1 MAKKIPGATQSAA
14 TQRIQR
20 TEAYAGKVKKM
31 FDETVNDILKLKLA
45 KPTEEGVMYSFDGD
59 SLQVRKQ
66 VEYYLKRLHAFAT
79 LAVKKGIQAEW
90 GIANREMDN
99 LVKATFGKKLF
110 ESDRFRAWTAHNED
124 AMNAFVNRT
133 DKGMNLSDRV
143 WKASRQLRDEM
154 EVALTVGMGSGESAA
169 SMSRAVRQCLNDP
182 DLMFRR
188 FRYKKGEDADGNPVY
203 GKKWKKKVIED
214 GKTKWID
221 YDKDS
226 YIPKGAGGHSRG
238 VYRSAAK
245 NAMRVARTETNM
257 AYRRADYERWQKMDF
272 VLGIRIEMS
281 NQHPRP
287 DICDE
292 MQGDYPKTFYF
303 SGFHPHCYSDDTMV
317 LTDEGWKLFS
327 DVRGDE
333 LILSLNPETRESEWT
348 TITDRQCWRNDGAM
362 RHFRNKSLDCLVT
375 PEHRMVYLNKS
386 DGRIEYTTADDY
398 RKGKGAFYRG
408 CLNTNPDRDTIAVC
422 GKVVNFDWFCEFMGY
437 YLSDGSTVRK
447 SQIII
452 AQKDGETS
460 KATVRQCLEKAGY
473 RVTSRQYTLEFYDT
487 ELCTY
492 LKLFGLYYEKYVPS
506 EILNASQRQIRIFL
520 DAFSICDGYRRK
532 PKPFTG
538 SHGHAFC
545 SDREEVM
552 YYTTSQR
559 MAGNLSELI
568 LKVGGRPSFSIQ
580 QPQTT
585 VKKDGSQ
592 IVGKYPCYQIR
603 ECKSVTATVFTDET
617 VEYHGNVYDLTLEKN
632 HIMYV
637 ARNGK
642 CFWGSNCFCYAT
654 PILVSEDEMAKVTE
668 EFMEGRTYVPKG
680 EPILDTPPAFKQ
692 WVADNSDRIR
702 NASSLPYWIKDNPQF
717 VDARKGVALTP
728 DPERLR
734 MQIEKKGITLTPEET
749 RDQKIAEAA
758 KKRHDARPEG
768 YREALLAKR
777 QLTQDIDALLGKAE
791 DFGWNANISSLKDA
805 LHDMRFSKDAA
816 ITTEK
821 LQKEY
826 DALKESINKQKK
838 ILSTTAANLEKLA
851 NKYGYSQDIK
861 DLADAMS
868 DTQTYTELHQKQREL
883 AKAIS
888 AEIKDNRMLSE
899 IIPDVEKWKGQF
911 TSKELHQVKDAVQKT
926 LDTWVAKYNYG
937 SWEKA
942 PLIHKKAKLESEM
955 QYLAISKKDSTW
967 EVAQS
972 AYAKALTKVE
982 HELKV
987 NYLNIDLAALKTPL
1001 TSKFKALGDDIND
1014 IEKLIQQGKLTEA
1027 EAKIAAAKQTK
1038 AAIDKYDSLSSYY
1051 SPAFYKLMTNAKA
1064 YIENGDIANAMSEL
1078 AKAEKLKIKN
1088 ETAKATKAANAGK
1101 PAQTKTTKAATTK
1114 AANNDTNALPIG
1126 NTATQS
1132 GHLQTGMSTKEKTET
1147 TKRLCGVTDAIAR
1160 ELNDA
1165 VSSFSYQWDY
1175 EIRQIQCGNSVRS
1188 RHGHTMAEIRKKAD
1202 DLEKFIDLSPKWQGG
1217 ETYRGMSLSQ
1227 KDFNNLIKQLKKGD
1241 GNMMGSASW
1250 TTQSSIS
1257 ESFSGSHIGETS
1269 KQFGDLIDKRVVLV
1283 SKTQNKATSI
1293 MHLSDYP
1300 TECEVLASKDCRY
1313 KYLRHYDK
1321 NGITFIEIEPSN

>member
-14 TQRIQR
+14 SQRIQR
-20 TEAYAGKVKKM
+20 TEAYAGTVKRM

-59 SLQVRKQ
+59 TIQVRKR
-66 VEYYLKRLHAFAT
+66 VEELLKRLHSSAT

-90 GIANREMDN
+90 GIANKEMDD

-110 ESDRFRAWTAHNED
+110 ESDRFRAWTGHNED

-143 WKASRQLRDEM
+143 WQASRQLRDEM

-188 FRYKKGEDADGNPVY
+188 FRYKKGEDENGNPIY
-203 GKKWKKKVIED
+203 GKKWKKKVIVD

-272 VLGIRIEMS
+272 VLGIRIELS
-281 NQHPRP
+281 NQHPIP
-287 DICDE
+287 DICDD
-292 MQGDYPKTFYF
+292 MQGDYPKNFYF
-303 SGFHPHCYSDDTMV
+303 GGWHPHCYPDDAMV

-408 CLNTNPDRDTIAVC
+408 CLNTNPDRDTIGLC
-422 GKVVNFDWFCEFMGY
+422 GKVVSFDWFCEFMGY
-437 YLSDGSTVRK
+437 YLSDGSTIRT
-447 SQIII
+447 SQITI
-452 AQKDGETS
+452 AQKDGERS
-460 KATVRQCLEKAGY
+460 KDTVRKCIERAGF
-473 RVTSRQYTLEFYDT
+473 RVTSREYVLDFYDK

-492 LKLFGLYYEKYVPS
+492 LKQFGLYYEKYVPS

-580 QPQTT
+580 QPQTA

-592 IVGKYPCYQIR
+592 IVGKYPCFRIA

-680 EPILDTPPAFKQ
+680 EPVLDTPPAFKQ

-717 VDARKGVALTP
+717 VDARKGAALTP
-728 DPERLR
+728 DPDRLKA
-734 MQIEKKGITLTPEET
+734 QIEKKGITLTSEEA

-758 KKRHDARPEG
+758 QKRHATRPEG
-768 YREALLAKR
+768 YREELLAKR

-826 DALKESINKQKK
+826 DTLKESINKQKK
-838 ILSTTAANLEKLA
+838 VLGTTAANLEKLA
-851 NKYGYSQDIK
+851 NKYGYSQEIK
-861 DLADAMS
+861 ALADAMS

-888 AEIKDNRMLSE
+888 AEKKAISE
-899 IIPDVEKWKGQF
+899 LQDLIPDVKDLRARF
-911 TSKELHQVKDAVQKT
+911 TIEELRGAHA
-926 LDTWVAKYNYG
+926 A
-937 SWEKA
+937 
-942 PLIHKKAKLESEM
+942 IKAKFDRWTWDFDTDTSLSWLKNRLEQEIKVVET
-955 QYLAISKKDSTW
+955 QGRKYSTW
-967 EVAQS
+967 EVSRDAFKARLELVEKRIDMKKISDGIAADMAILKKSKGKAALQLVKDFEAAFKDNNTNILSLRAIAQDITKK
-972 AYAKALTKVE
+972 ANALQVKAAKATGAMTDDEIRKAFIAHVGKAAGLKEKDIVVKDGYVNLTRDQHLLLHGKTVMTQAQEDYTWARGTGWDKDKGYIRTSNSFKINGALRDIKHDGQYAITGDVSLADITKCADMFGKKLNKDDVKTIKVMDMIIQGNPSPMPIRFSRFVDE
-982 HELKV
+982 NAIENMTKM
-987 NYLNIDLAALKTPL
+987 KL
-1001 TSKFKALGDDIND
+1001 TD
-1014 IEKLIQQGKLTEA
+1014 IEKA
-1027 EAKIAAAKQTK
+1027 VK
-1038 AAIDKYDSLSSYY
+1038 A
-1051 SPAFYKLMTNAKA
+1051 
-1064 YIENGDIANAMSEL
+1064 
-1078 AKAEKLKIKN
+1078 
-1088 ETAKATKAANAGK
+1088 
-1101 PAQTKTTKAATTK
+1101 
-1114 AANNDTNALPIG
+1114 
-1126 NTATQS
+1126 
-1132 GHLQTGMSTKEKTET
+1132 
-1147 TKRLCGVTDAIAR
+1147 
-1160 ELNDA
+1160 
-1165 VSSFSYQWDY
+1165 
-1175 EIRQIQCGNSVRS
+1175 
-1188 RHGHTMAEIRKKAD
+1188 KKAVTTHD
-1202 DLEKFIDLSPKWQGG
+1202 HGF
-1217 ETYRGMSLSQ
+1217 MSLSTDAEANVF
-1227 KDFNNLIKQLKKGD
+1227 K
-1241 GNMMGSASW
+1241 
-1250 TTQSSIS
+1250 
-1257 ESFSGSHIGETS
+1257 TS
-1269 KQFGDLIDKRVVLV
+1269 R
-1283 SKTQNKATSI
+1283 
-1293 MHLSDYP
+1293 DYM
-1300 TECEVLASKDCRY
+1300 L
-1313 KYLRHYDK
+1313 
-1321 NGITFIEIEPSN
+1321 EIEAPKGTPMYITKNTAESEAILGRGTKMEIVEIREEFNGYNNSHKLTVLRCRVIP